1 MRRINGKRIISST
14 MCALMIASLSM
25 PTVAT
30 YGAEVGA
37 TQEVRG
43 VERTTETNEYVID
56 GFMAQLDTKLKDL
69 GTNTVIKCA
78 EDMAVSDEG
87 GTVTLPKQ
95 VTLFVG
101 WNAGTWGGTVGK
113 KQKQLGSY
121 KQNQTF
127 TFEAGSNITVD
138 SIIFKSGVKVIV
150 PANTTVVFEDCQFDA
165 EMTVEENGTA
175 TFNNCTFTTGTIV
188 AKGQVNYTGT
198 TKNPTNTASQ
208 GAVEKDTVNDV
219 TDLLINSPSPLSNAI
234 LKDEIASKLESKTVI
249 RLQDNVELATNDGD
263 SVEVPSQVTKIV
275 GWSGQWD
282 SVVGEKNRYVGSTEK
297 KQTLTFATSSN
308 LLVKMLSFRS
318 QAQVVVPSGVTT
330 KFEDCTFDGNVTI
343 ESGANVEFVRCT
355 IKGALTDNA
364 VGTKYT
370 ETDKPATVV
379 PEVKPSVTPLILTQT
394 ANTLSEGVVGTEYNQ
409 TVTYTLTG
417 TNAENAIVSATV
429 TPANGLT
436 ANAVNSNGTVT
447 VTVSGTPTGAGEF
460 TVTTT
465 ASATDN
471 SPVSDVAKAT
481 IIAKDVVEATEL
493 VIDDNYNS
501 FDVQLANNL
510 RNATTIKLAN
520 NNLTVSK
527 PNETTTLP
535 KQVTKLV
542 GWQVKSFFEPEGEKV
557 QSLGSGGADQTLT
570 FEAGSNLTVRKIDF
584 TKGVHVVVPKGV
596 TVTFEDCTFGKTMTN
611 EGTAVFNNC
620 TFSTGQITNN
630 GAAEYTNGTV
640 VPENL
645 GTEDTSAAHFPLGMD
660 LTVATLKDGVTG
672 QEYVAEVAYTL
683 SGTNKDKATVTAE
696 VVEKVSGLTAKV
708 ENGKII
714 VTGTPTSVMSVSV
727 KIIAQAEGDNPIEKV
742 LTLNTYAPF
751 QVELAGSINCM
762 IMPKQKAKASR
773 HRLDAVSR
781 ATGSAGGGSS
791 SGVILPD
798 GSTSAQNTLT
808 PFIITEDGTKIDWFE
823 YSRDN
828 KDATLETKVFPEGS
842 GVTAECLFGTVTLKG
857 EPLKTGEFY
866 ITVTVRDKGQEVT
879 SNKIDFRIYRGDE
892 SLKEQLGNLKADQIF
907 WDVEPYEIANSDRA
921 VIPTTLKKIYGSH
934 QSGTYAVIGN
944 SDIDKVDT
952 DTIVI
957 PNGCDVTFE
966 NVKIYSSIRII
977 VEKGGS
983 LTLSDSVSFGKIEVN
998 GGTFAM
1004 GNSSAICDELI
1015 LNDGSTLKGK
1025 EIKVMTP
1032 DGMVTKQGTQIKSHA
1047 HFLTD
1052 GSDKEYSPENVVI
1065 VNGTVT
1071 VDGDVEIQGDVGSG
1085 RLRGQ
1090 TALCVKG
1097 DLVIPAGS
1105 TVKTLGGGAAP
1116 EDQTY
1121 MPAKFGGHGIKLQ
1134 DGRILGDGSLTAVG
1148 GISYDGRAGH
1158 GITGNGDIM
1167 VGSLESTGGNATLFL
1182 PGYKVI
1188 GGDAV
1193 QQDVAV
1199 MTKPENIKLTA
1210 GKALKMDGTHIGGTA
1225 NGIDGTAVISKT
1237 TPTVVRPEKPVTPD
1251 TGSNTSNNTS
1261 GGGIPFIPTA
1271 PVVTTPTVTTP
1282 SVTTEQKSDD
1292 KKNDDD
1298 KTDKKETVK
1307 KEKTKQQ
1314 KDKNKNNKETKV
1326 AKKETQKES
1335 KKQEKTKDTYYKKMS
1350 GTSLV
1355 NVLKALKVDS
1365 SFASRKNIA
1374 EANGIKNYTGT
1385 AEQNAKLLELAQK
1398 GKLKQ
1403 PKVVKTKKKATKTKS
1418 VKMSTKS
1425 IKKKK

>member
-25 PTVAT
+25 TTVVT
-30 YGAEVGA
+30 YGSEVGA
-37 TQEVRG
+37 IQKVR
-43 VERTTETNEYVID
+43 
-56 GFMAQLDTKLKDL
+56 
-69 GTNTVIKCA
+69 
-78 EDMAVSDEG
+78 
-87 GTVTLPKQ
+87 
-95 VTLFVG
+95 
-101 WNAGTWGGTVGK
+101 TVGETEGIK
-113 KQKQLGSY
+113 YKTYTTSSYGFAKDVALCSGDAYQGFKCGMGETVGVSIENTIVPKNIKEFLGRKFSLFGSDQGAAMRKLGSG
-121 KQNQTF
+121 KTPQSF
-127 TFEAGSNITVD
+127 SFEEGCNTIVSHIEFQEIAE
-138 SIIFKSGVKVIV
+138 VIV
-150 PANTTVVFEDCQFDA
+150 PANTTIHFVESVFEGKVTVEQGGTAVFENCQFKNSSENTNGEIED
-165 EMTVEENGTA
+165 NGT
-175 TFNNCTFTTGTIV
+175 TS
-188 AKGQVNYTGT
+188 YTGT
-198 TKNPTNTASQ
+198 TEPKNTAVASEITSDL
-208 GAVEKDTVNDV
+208 ALDDSVLTNNVVEVGTEYNETLTYTLTGTNKDTASVEAVVSPADKGITATAENVNG
-219 TDLLINSPSPLSNAI
+219 
-234 LKDEIASKLESKTVI
+234 TVI
-249 RLQDNVELATNDGD
+249 VTISGKPTESGEYSITTKATDTNGATINK
-263 SVEVPSQVTKIV
+263 SV
-275 GWSGQWD
+275 
-282 SVVGEKNRYVGSTEK
+282 
-297 KQTLTFATSSN
+297 TLT
-308 LLVKMLSFRS
+308 VKAK
-318 QAQVVVPSGVTT
+318 Q
-330 KFEDCTFDGNVTI
+330 I
-343 ESGANVEFVRCT
+343 
-355 IKGALTDNA
+355 
-364 VGTKYT
+364 
-370 ETDKPATVV
+370 
-379 PEVKPSVTPLILTQT
+379 TPLILTQT
-394 ANTLSEGVVGTEYNQ
+394 ASTLSEGVVGTDYNQ
-409 TVTYTLTG
+409 TITYTLVG
-417 TNAENAIVSATV
+417 TNSETASVTATV

-436 ANAVNSNGTVT
+436 ANAVNNNGTVT

-460 TVTTT
+460 TVTTKAET
-465 ASATDN
+465 TDN
-471 SPVSDVAKAT
+471 SPVSISAKAT
-481 IIAKDVVEATEL
+481 IISKEVVNATEL
-493 VIDDNYNS
+493 VIDDNSHNL
-501 FDVQLANNL
+501 DVQLANNL

-520 NNLTVSK
+520 GNVTVSK
-527 PNETTTLP
+527 PNATTTLP
-535 KQVTKLV
+535 KQITKFV
-542 GWQVKSFFEPEGEKV
+542 GWQKKSMLGDVEGEKV
-557 QSLGSGGADQTLT
+557 QRLGSGGVDQTLT
-570 FEAGSNLTVRKIDF
+570 FEVGSSIAVKNIIF
-584 TKGVHVVVPKGV
+584 EKGVHVVVPKGV

-640 VPENL
+640 QPENL

-660 LTVATLKDGVTG
+660 FTVATLKDGVTG
-672 QEYVAEVAYTL
+672 QEYVAEAAYTL
-683 SGTNKDKATVTAE
+683 SGTNKDKATVKAE
-696 VVEKVSGLTAKV
+696 VVEKASGLTAKA

-714 VTGTPTSVMSVSV
+714 VTGTPKAVMSVSV
-727 KIIAQAEGDNPIEKV
+727 KIIAQADGDTPIEKV

-762 IMPKQKAKASR
+762 IMPKQKAKVSR

-808 PFIITEDGTKIDWFE
+808 PFIITEDGKKIDWFE

-892 SLKEQLGNLKADQIF
+892 SLKEQLGTLKADQIF

-983 LTLSDSVSFGKIEVN
+983 LTLSDSVSFGKIEVK

-1134 DGRILGDGSLTAVG
+1134 DGRILGDGSLTAIG

-1193 QQDVAV
+1193 QKDVAV

-1225 NGIDGTAVISKT
+1225 NGIDGTAVILKT
-1237 TPTVVRPEKPVTPD
+1237 TPTVVRPEKPVVPENPVIPTTPD
-1251 TGSNTSNNTS
+1251 TSVSTPNNTNVV
-1261 GGGIPFIPTA
+1261 GGIPFIPTA
-1271 PVVTTPTVTTP
+1271 PVVTTPTITTT

-1292 KKNDDD
+1292 KKNDDV
-1298 KTDKKETVK
+1298 KTDKNTAVK
-1307 KEKTKQQ
+1307 KEKAKQQ
-1314 KDKNKNNKETKV
+1314 KDKKKNDKETKV
-1326 AKKETQKES
+1326 AKKEIQKES
-1335 KKQEKTKDTYYKKMS
+1335 KKQEKAKDTYYKKMT
-1350 GTSLV
+1350 GTSIV

-1365 SFASRKNIA
+1365 SFASRKKIA

-1385 AEQNAKLLELAQK
+1385 EDQNAKLLELAQK

-1425 IKKKK
+1425 IKNKK

>member
-37 TQEVRG
+37 TQEVRS
-43 VERTTETNEYVID
+43 VERIGDTEGITYYDYQWNSS
-56 GFMAQLDTKLKDL
+56 GFKADMEGLKDKSYT
-69 GTNTVIKCA
+69 GVKCG
-78 EDMAVSDEG
+78 V
-87 GTVTLPKQ
+87 
-95 VTLFVG
+95 
-101 WNAGTWGGTVGK
+101 GGTVGESIGNTVLPNNIK
-113 KQKQLGSY
+113 EFLGWDGGWLGTKQAAIRKLGSG
-121 KQNQTF
+121 KTPQSF
-127 TFEAGSNITVD
+127 SFEAGSNTIV
-138 SIIFKSGVKVIV
+138 SHIEFQAIAEVIV
-150 PANTTVVFEDCQFDA
+150 PANTNITFKESVFKGKVTVKQGGTAVFENCQFKNS
-165 EMTVEENGTA
+165 VENANGEIEDNGT
-175 TFNNCTFTTGTIV
+175 TS
-188 AKGQVNYTGT
+188 YTGT
-198 TKNPTNTASQ
+198 TEPKNTAVASQ
-208 GAVEKDTVNDV
+208 ITTDLVLDEVNLTNNAVEVGTEYNETLTYTLTGTNKDTASVEAVVSPADKGITATAKNVNGAVTVTISGTPTESGEYSITTKATDTNGA
-219 TDLLINSPSPLSNAI
+219 TIN
-234 LKDEIASKLESKTVI
+234 K
-249 RLQDNVELATNDGD
+249 
-263 SVEVPSQVTKIV
+263 SV
-275 GWSGQWD
+275 
-282 SVVGEKNRYVGSTEK
+282 
-297 KQTLTFATSSN
+297 TLT
-308 LLVKMLSFRS
+308 VKAK
-318 QAQVVVPSGVTT
+318 Q
-330 KFEDCTFDGNVTI
+330 I
-343 ESGANVEFVRCT
+343 
-355 IKGALTDNA
+355 
-364 VGTKYT
+364 
-370 ETDKPATVV
+370 
-379 PEVKPSVTPLILTQT
+379 TPLTFTQT

-409 TVTYTLTG
+409 TITYTLAG
-417 TNAENAIVSATV
+417 TNSEMATVSATV

-436 ANAVNSNGTVT
+436 ANAVNNKGIVT

-471 SPVSDVAKAT
+471 SPVSASAKAT
-481 IIAKDVVEATEL
+481 ILAKEVVEATEL
-493 VIDDNYNS
+493 VVDDNYNNL
-501 FDVQLANNL
+501 DVQLKNNL

-527 PNETTTLP
+527 EKETTTLP
-535 KQVTKLV
+535 KQVTKFV
-542 GWQVKSFFEPEGEKV
+542 GWQKKTIFDAEGEKV

-640 VPENL
+640 APENL

-660 LTVATLKDGVTG
+660 FTVATLKDGVKG
-672 QEYVAEVAYTL
+672 QEYKAETEYTL

-714 VTGTPTSVMSVSV
+714 VTGTPTAVMSVSV
-727 KIIAQAEGDNPIEKV
+727 KIIAQAEGDTPIEKV

-808 PFIITEDGTKIDWFE
+808 PFIITEDGKKIDWFE

-842 GVTAECLFGTVTLKG
+842 GVTAECLFGIVTLKG

-934 QSGTYAVIGN
+934 QSGTYAIIGN

-1004 GNSSAICDELI
+1004 GNFSAICDELI

-1090 TALCVKG
+1090 TALWVKG

-1237 TPTVVRPEKPVTPD
+1237 TPTVVRQEKPVTPD

-1314 KDKNKNNKETKV
+1314 KDKKKNNKETKV